1 LSILQQAFP
10 VEFGRVLEEKLMH
23 FPEFA
28 LVPGG
33 QACLC
38 GDMGIVPVFVRIV
51 LDDQAYLSLVVMK
64 EFFDDRTG
72 RGAVRSLVI
81 EKLHNGNRRI
91 VRPQGR

>member
-1 LSILQQAFP
+1 
-10 VEFGRVLEEKLMH
+10 
-23 FPEFA
+23 
-28 LVPGG
+28 
-33 QACLC
+33 
-38 GDMGIVPVFVRIV
+38 MGIVPVFVRIV
-51 LDDQAYLSLVVMK
+51 LDDQAYLPLVVMQ